1 MGLTKNYF
9 RGRKGQ
15 SKYAHLSVMSI
26 KNHITLIFISENTSP
41 DFHLVKGPS
50 EKQKR

>member
-9 RGRKGQ
+9 RRRKGQ
-15 SKYAHLSVMSI
+15 SKYVHPTVMSI
-26 KNHITLIFISENTSP
+26 KNDIIHIFISENTSQ